1 MSSAERKDT
10 LMRLRAFVA
19 SEDYRALDNELS
31 IQIENTLDV
40 ITNTVPQTV
49 GDFFDREQALG
60 ALKALREIKKFI
72 PFRVE
77 AAQEL
82 VDEVTVTNE

>member
-10 LMRLRAFVA
+10 LVRLRAFVA
-19 SEDYRALDNELS
+19 SEDYRALDRELS

-60 ALKALREIKKFI
+60 ALKALRDIKKFI